1 MYKPNAIGVGPDVAR
16 SGRPCYGVLASALM
30 LVLVTGCNRK
40 HEEATT
46 VSPPSKTATSAPAA
60 PADGPT
66 LTLDLGDGV
75 KLELVRVPAG
85 AFMMGSPDDEPGHDS
100 SESPVHKVEFKKPFY
115 IGKYEVTQAQFVKL
129 CDPGHNK
136 KFKFTGS
143 ELPCEEV
150 NWDEGKWFCDNASA
164 ATGRTVRL
172 PSEAEWEYAARGGTS
187 TPYFTG
193 AEVTT
198 DQANFSQG
206 QVGTPGESVK
216 TGTTKVG
223 SFKPNAFG
231 VCDTAGNVAEWVQD
245 VWHDDYKGAPVD
257 GSAWLTGGAGD
268 KRVYRG
274 GAYSSAEQ
282 DCRPAVRM
290 ASAEPKEDRVDTRGF
305 RVVVEAK

>member
-1 MYKPNAIGVGPDVAR
+1 MMLLAIGCKPKDAEK
-16 SGRPCYGVLASALM
+16 PPAA
-30 LVLVTGCNRK
+30 
-40 HEEATT
+40 
-46 VSPPSKTATSAPAA
+46 SPPKAVTSASPAA

-66 LTLDLGDGV
+66 LTLDLGDGT
-75 KLELVRVPAG
+75 KLELVRIPAG
-85 AFMMGSPDDEPGHDS
+85 SFMMGSPDDEPGHDA

-115 IGKYEVTQAQFVKL
+115 IGKFEVTQAQFVKL
-129 CDPGHNK
+129 CDPGHSK
-136 KFKFTGS
+136 KFQFPGADR
-143 ELPCEEV
+143 PCEEV
-150 NWDEGKWFCDNASA
+150 NWPEAKWFCDNASA

-172 PSEAEWEYAARGGTS
+172 PSEAEWEYAARGGTA
-187 TPYFTG
+187 TAFFTG
-193 AEVTT
+193 ADVTS
-198 DQANFSQG
+198 DQANFNQG

-216 TGTTKVG
+216 TGTAKVG
-223 SFKPNAFG
+223 TFKPNAFG
-231 VCDTAGNVAEWVQD
+231 VCDTIGNVAEWVQD
-245 VWHDDYKGAPVD
+245 VWHDDYKGAPAD